1 MCRNTTVNPLNK
13 LLSFSLDVLCLLPTF
28 YAMFSLYCARHK
40 GLHLFFCLCLEQ
52 QLFITDLP
60 GNVSQIQTEIVFTS
74 GSANKLT
81 AGILNA
87 VACRVSADLD
97 GSNCL
102 QLLSDCQNHLFLRLM
117 VNFQGN
123 AIVDKKVD
131 FSKAQMVVRHLTAIC
146 FFENPAQLRQV
157 AWQTDV

>member
-1 MCRNTTVNPLNK
+1 M
-13 LLSFSLDVLCLLPTF
+13 
-28 YAMFSLYCARHK
+28 
-40 GLHLFFCLCLEQ
+40 EQ

-60 GNVSQIQTEIVFTS
+60 GNVSQIQREIVLTS

-81 AGILNA
+81 ASILNT

-102 QLLSDCQNHLFLRLM
+102 QLLSDCQNHLFLPLM
-117 VNFQGN
+117 VTFQGN

-131 FSKAQMVVRHLTAIC
+131 FSKAQMVVKHLAAIC
-146 FFENPAQLRQV
+146 FFENPAQVLRQV

>member
-1 MCRNTTVNPLNK
+1 
-13 LLSFSLDVLCLLPTF
+13 
-28 YAMFSLYCARHK
+28 MFSLYCARHK

>member
-1 MCRNTTVNPLNK
+1 M
-13 LLSFSLDVLCLLPTF
+13 LS
-28 YAMFSLYCARHK
+28 
-40 GLHLFFCLCLEQ
+40 
-52 QLFITDLP
+52 
-60 GNVSQIQTEIVFTS
+60 S

-87 VACRVSADLD
+87 VACRVSEDLA

-102 QLLSDCQNHLFLRLM
+102 QLLSDCQNHSFLPLM

-123 AIVDKKVD
+123 VTVDKKVD

-146 FFENPAQLRQV
+146 SFENSA
-157 AWQTDV
+157 